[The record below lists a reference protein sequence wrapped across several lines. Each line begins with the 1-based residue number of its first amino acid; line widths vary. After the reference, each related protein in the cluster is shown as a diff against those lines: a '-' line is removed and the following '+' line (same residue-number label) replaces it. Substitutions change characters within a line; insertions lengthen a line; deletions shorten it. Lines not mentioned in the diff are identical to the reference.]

1 MFVAT
6 EDEVLTKEQLAELLH
21 VSKRT
26 IERWVEE
33 MRVPYIGLPKRGTK
47 GNIRFLKSTIL
58 QWLKKSER
66 KASNKLM
73 KEEADDEE

>member
-1 MFVAT
+1 MSAAI

-33 MRVPYIGLPKRGTK
+33 MRVPYIGLPQRGTK
-47 GNIRFLKSTIL
+47 GNIRF
-58 QWLKKSER
+58 
-66 KASNKLM
+66 
-73 KEEADDEE
+73 